1 MFPCTERRVRKF
13 HVAIISDLLGR
24 ILVIQADKGPI
35 SELLCLLIELSNLI
49 LYIIHNRL
57 RDREPV

>member
-1 MFPCTERRVRKF
+1 MFPRAERRVGKF
-13 HVAIISDLLGR
+13 DVAITSDLLGL